1 MKYTGSKNNIAKYI
15 LPIMLKDRNGK
26 NWVEP
31 FVGGANMIDKVD
43 GYRFGYDNNEYL
55 ICLLNY
61 VKNGGFIEKREIS
74 KEEWYHV
81 KENKDLYPK
90 WYVGLIGILAS
101 YNGNWFSAYGG
112 GSKTKDG
119 NYRNYFD
126 EGIRGL
132 MKQDLRGVDFVFSD
146 YKNIYFKELSIIYCD
161 PPYEL
166 KNKRYKEHFDSD
178 VFWNWCREK
187 SNEGHTVFISEYN
200 APRDFECIWQKEIS
214 KTNPKQKVNKIEKLF
229 KYNNLL

>member
-55 ICLLNY
+55 ICLLNH

-90 WYVGLIGILAS
+90 WYVGLIGVLAS

-112 GSKTKDG
+112 GSKTKEG

-132 MKQDLRGVDFVFSD
+132 IKQDLTGIDFVFSD
-146 YKNIYFKELSIIYCD
+146 YKNIDFKELSIIYCD
-161 PPYEL
+161 PPYAGTT
-166 KNKRYKEHFDSD
+166 KYKDDFDHD
-178 VFWNWCREK
+178 KFWQWCREK
-187 SNEGHTVFISEYN
+187 CEDGHRVFVSEYN
-200 APRDFECIWQKEIS
+200 APDDFVCVWSGELSVTVQKSGTKKATER
-214 KTNPKQKVNKIEKLF
+214 LF
-229 KYNNLL
+229 VHKSQA

>member
-1 MKYTGSKNNIAKYI
+1 LGF
-15 LPIMLKDRNGK
+15 
-26 NWVEP
+26 W
-31 FVGGANMIDKVD
+31 
-43 GYRFGYDNNEYL
+43 YDNNEYL
-55 ICLLNY
+55 ICLLNH

-90 WYVGLIGILAS
+90 WYVGLIGVLAS

-112 GSKTKDG
+112 GSKTKEG

-132 MKQDLRGVDFVFSD
+132 IKQDLTGIDFVFSD
-146 YKNIYFKELSIIYCD
+146 YKNIDFKELSIIYCD

-178 VFWNWCREK
+178 EFWKWCREK

-200 APRDFECIWQKEIS
+200 APNDFECIWEKEIS
-214 KTNPKQKVNKIEKLF
+214 KTNPKQKVNKTEKLF

>member
-61 VKNGGFIEKREIS
+61 IKDGGKIDDKQIS
-74 KEEWYHV
+74 KEHWREV
-81 KENKDLYPK
+81 KENKHKYPK
-90 WYVGLIGILAS
+90 WYVGLIGILGS

-112 GSKTKDG
+112 GSKTKEG
-119 NYRNYFD
+119 GYRNYFD
-126 EGIRGL
+126 EGVRGL
-132 MKQDLRGVDFVFSD
+132 MKQDLSGIEFIFSD
-146 YKNIYFKELSIIYCD
+146 YKNIDFKEKSVIYCD

-166 KNKRYKEHFDSD
+166 KNKRYKEHFNSD
-178 VFWNWCREK
+178 DFWKWCREK
-187 SNEGHTVFISEYN
+187 SKEGHNVFISEYN
-200 APRDFECIWQKEIS
+200 APKDFECIWQKQIS